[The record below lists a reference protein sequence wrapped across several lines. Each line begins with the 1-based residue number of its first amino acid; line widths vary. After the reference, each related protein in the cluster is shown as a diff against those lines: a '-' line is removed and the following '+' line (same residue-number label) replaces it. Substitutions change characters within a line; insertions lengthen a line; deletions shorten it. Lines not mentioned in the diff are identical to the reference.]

1 MLCNVAYTI
10 IPKFRA
16 GKGLFLFLKK
26 VYFLKKEEF
35 EEKKQK
41 YCEILLQF
49 KIINFYFNAF

>member
-1 MLCNVAYTI
+1 MLCNVAYTT
-10 IPKFRA
+10 IPTFRA

-26 VYFLKKEEF
+26 VSFLKKEEF

-49 KIINFYFNAF
+49 KITNFYFNTF